1 MFFEVLISD
10 VVETETWL
18 KLRDRNLVKNVK
30 TKQRLYT
37 LEKLSNP
44 PKIFKKTSPTF
55 PRCNF
60 IDFSQFS
67 SF

>member
-30 TKQRLYT
+30 TK
-37 LEKLSNP
+37 
-44 PKIFKKTSPTF
+44 
-55 PRCNF
+55 
-60 IDFSQFS
+60 
-67 SF
+67 